1 MHLELCSRLHLKWL
15 PSAARRI
22 ELTLVMASGSFLTMH
37 EAAVAEFP
45 FVKALPKREKSR
57 LARLWDHFQ
66 EVRAATA
73 EHGVLMPQHYAAD
86 LLGVSRQRVHVLVN
100 EGRLVSVDVGGARY
114 VTEASMMAF
123 ARSERATGRPLG
135 VPKLRQVFGGARQ
148 SVLDIA
154 AQIK

>member
-1 MHLELCSRLHLKWL
+1 
-15 PSAARRI
+15 
-22 ELTLVMASGSFLTMH
+22 MASGSFLTMH
-37 EAAVAEFP
+37 EAAAAEFP

-100 EGRLVSVDVGGARY
+100 EGRLVVVDVGGVR
-114 VTEASMMAF
+114 
-123 ARSERATGRPLG
+123 
-135 VPKLRQVFGGARQ
+135 
-148 SVLDIA
+148 
-154 AQIK
+154 